1 MITFTNEPADV
12 RRAAIYDLLKE
23 RVCVVTFTKVDGSRR
38 EMPCTLSEAIIPP
51 APVHKTNTDNPV
63 DFPKTKKVNPAV
75 MSVFC
80 TDKLEWRSFRLENVI
95 EVKPQE

>member
-1 MITFTNEPADV
+1 MITFTNETLDV

-23 RVCVVTFTKVDGSRR
+23 KVCVVTFTKVDGTRR
-38 EMPCTLSEAIIPP
+38 EMPCTLSESMIPP
-51 APVHKTNTDNPV
+51 APVHVTNTNNPV
-63 DFPKTKKVNPAV
+63 DFPKTKKTNPAV

-80 TDKLEWRSFRLENVI
+80 TDKQEWRSFRLENVI